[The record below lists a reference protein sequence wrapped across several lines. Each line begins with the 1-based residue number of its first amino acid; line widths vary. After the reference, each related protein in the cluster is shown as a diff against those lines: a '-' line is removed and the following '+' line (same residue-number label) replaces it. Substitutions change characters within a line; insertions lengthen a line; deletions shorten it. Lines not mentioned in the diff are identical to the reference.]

1 MSQMYKSMEMK
12 QVEIER
18 YSWSTLT
25 STCLLLIHVVYNR
38 IYEKHFT
45 VKNISTHK
53 LINRPEVYVINSLFN
68 LSQA

>member
-25 STCLLLIHVVYNR
+25 STCSLLIRVVYNR
-38 IYEKHFT
+38 IYE
-45 VKNISTHK
+45 N
-53 LINRPEVYVINSLFN
+53 P
-68 LSQA
+68 

>member
-45 VKNISTHK
+45 VKKYQHTQ
-53 LINRPEVYVINSLFN
+53 VD
-68 LSQA
+68 